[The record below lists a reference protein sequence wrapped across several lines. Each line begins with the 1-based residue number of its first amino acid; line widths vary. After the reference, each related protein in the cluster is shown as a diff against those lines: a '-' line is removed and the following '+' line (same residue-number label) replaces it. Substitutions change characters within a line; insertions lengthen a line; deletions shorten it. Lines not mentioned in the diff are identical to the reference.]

1 MRIAVDMDST
11 LAATAETAF
20 KLIGKDAQGYSYNDF
35 ESWDWP
41 LEEFGANRYL
51 ESIWSAWT
59 LRPTEVPMMETFG
72 SEIMSDLCDMWEQV
86 DVVTAHPADRGISD
100 GKRDWLDY
108 CSIPYDNLVQVDMDQ
123 TKADLDYDVYID
135 DKPAL
140 AERVNEVRPHAQVY
154 MYDQP
159 YNRDAP
165 GEYHRIG
172 SLEAVL

>member
-20 KLIGKDAQGYSYNDF
+20 KLMGRDARGYSYNDF
-35 ESWDWP
+35 KSWDWP

-51 ESIWSAWT
+51 EAIWSAWT
-59 LRPTEVPMMETFG
+59 LRPTEVPLMEQFTPDWMHKLN
-72 SEIMSDLCDMWEQV
+72 EMWEQV
-86 DVVTAHPADRGISD
+86 DVVTAHPAGRGISD

-108 CSIPYDNLVQVDMDQ
+108 CGIEYDNLVQVDMDQ

-140 AERVNEVRPHAQVY
+140 AERVNKIRPHAQVY

-165 GEYHRIG
+165 GDYHRIET
-172 SLEAVL
+172 LEEVV